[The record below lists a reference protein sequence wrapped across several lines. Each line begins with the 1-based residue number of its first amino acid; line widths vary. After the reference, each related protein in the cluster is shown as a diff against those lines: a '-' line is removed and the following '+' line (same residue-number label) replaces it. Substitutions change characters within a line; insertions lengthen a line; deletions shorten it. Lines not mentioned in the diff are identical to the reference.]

1 MTEDN
6 IVALI
11 IKKTLSFALVLVAG
25 VMLAACSS
33 KPSPWAEASSPWD
46 SRAEAQEP
54 EPLEIADI
62 EPAPVEE
69 SIEIAEEPVAEE
81 EVLIEPE
88 PEPVVDEPVVASTG
102 SGLSAQ
108 PADYFA
114 VQVVASG
121 SMEQLNDFA
130 SQHQLS
136 DQWVA
141 ETTVDGRV
149 WYVLML
155 GVYPS
160 KNEAEQAMESVMD
173 LETQPWVRTVGSV
186 QAVMN

>member
-1 MTEDN
+1 VT
-6 IVALI
+6 LI
-11 IKKTLSFALVLVAG
+11 SKKTLSLSLVVVAG
-25 VMLAACSS
+25 LTLAGCSS

-46 SRAEAQEP
+46 SREESQEP

-62 EPAPVEE
+62 EPVEPAPVEDTIDPME
-69 SIEIAEEPVAEE
+69 AEPVIEEAVVEEPEPIIEEPVAEA
-81 EVLIEPE
+81 P
-88 PEPVVDEPVVASTG
+88 TG
-102 SGLSAQ
+102 EGLAGQ

-130 SQHQLS
+130 SMHQLS

-141 ETTVDGRV
+141 ETNVDGRV

-160 KNEAEQAMESVMD
+160 KSEAEQAMEGVMD
-173 LETQPWVRTVGSV
+173 LETQPWVRSVGSI